1 MDWANRG
8 AHRGRPE
15 GRTLL
20 EGRAVCLFAQLVQQE
35 SIYCVVWIR
44 KRLGQQNQRAFR
56 SGRASTCAK
65 LLQLCT
71 WLWSKTLLAVTV
83 AVHSVEKAKVGLV
96 LVFVD

>member
-1 MDWANRG
+1 MFVCPACSTGIDLLRG
-8 AHRGRPE
+8 VDKKTFGP
-15 GRTLL
+15 T
-20 EGRAVCLFAQLVQQE
+20 E
-35 SIYCVVWIR
+35 SA
-44 KRLGQQNQRAFR
+44 LQGAFR